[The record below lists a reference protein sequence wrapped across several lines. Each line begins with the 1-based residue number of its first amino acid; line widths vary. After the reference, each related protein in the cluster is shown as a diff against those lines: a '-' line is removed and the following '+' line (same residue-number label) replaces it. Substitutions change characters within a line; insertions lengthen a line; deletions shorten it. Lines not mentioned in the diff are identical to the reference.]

1 MSKNSFKK
9 LIQERYKGRGNSW
22 VKVINN
28 QEGYND
34 IINHLKNFGDDAKE
48 YREHIE
54 REGFAWLRFSKVE
67 GDANNPLVRYEIR
80 YKGSK
85 IDQPESFLIFKH
97 KLSETFA
104 LLGNTPVKLQL
115 EVFPSQ
121 RKQDKKSIKNIKQN
135 KEIVNENNRSGF
147 DDIAEEIRVIKEAA
161 LTKPTDNELEK
172 WYEFLKINNLYEE
185 NV

>member
-9 LIQERYKGRGNSW
+9 SIQERYKGRGNSW
-22 VKVINN
+22 IKVNN
-28 QEGYND
+28 DQEGYAD
-34 IINHLKNFGDDAKE
+34 IISHLSQFGDDAKE
-48 YREHIE
+48 YIAHIE
-54 REGFAWLRFSKVE
+54 REGFAWMRFSKVE
-67 GDANNPLVRYEIR
+67 GDVNNPLVRYEVR

-97 KLSETFA
+97 ELTKTFD

-115 EVFPSQ
+115 EIFPAQ
-121 RKQDKKSIKNIKQN
+121 RKQDTKSIKKIKQN
-135 KEIVNENNRSGF
+135 KSVDSESNDECFTDLTSEV
-147 DDIAEEIRVIKEAA
+147 RVIKEAA
-161 LTKPTDNELEK
+161 LTKPTDRELEK